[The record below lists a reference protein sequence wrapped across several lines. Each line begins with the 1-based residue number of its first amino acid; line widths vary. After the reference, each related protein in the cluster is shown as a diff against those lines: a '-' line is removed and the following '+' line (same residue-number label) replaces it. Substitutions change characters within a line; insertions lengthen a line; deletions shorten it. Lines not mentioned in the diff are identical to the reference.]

1 MKNIVVNI
9 SNTAEKFFAKH
20 NDIYNKFIENIK
32 SIYYNDNHNV
42 DIKAM
47 KNYNNIY
54 RMRIQKYRVI
64 YKLINGEIIIIDI
77 LAAGSRGDIYKYFTN
92 K

>member
-1 MKNIVVNI
+1 
-9 SNTAEKFFAKH
+9 
-20 NDIYNKFIENIK
+20 
-32 SIYYNDNHNV
+32 
-42 DIKAM
+42 M

-64 YKLINGEIIIIDI
+64 YKLVNDEIIIIDI
-77 LAAGSRGDIYKYFTN
+77 LAAGSRGDIYKDFAN

>member
-20 NDIYNKFIENIK
+20 NDIYSKFIENIK
-32 SIYYNDNHNV
+32 SIYYKDNCNV

-47 KNYNNIY
+47 KNYNSIY

-64 YKLINGEIIIIDI
+64 YKLINDEIIVINI
-77 LAAGSRGDIYKYFTN
+77 LAAGPGGDIYKNF